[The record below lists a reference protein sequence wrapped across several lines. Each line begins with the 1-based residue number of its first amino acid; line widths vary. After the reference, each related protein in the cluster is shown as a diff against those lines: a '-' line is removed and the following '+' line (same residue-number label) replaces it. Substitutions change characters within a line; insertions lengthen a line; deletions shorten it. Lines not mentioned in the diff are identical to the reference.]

1 MRMVSDITFL
11 AAFGDH
17 EKTVVLSKLMG
28 GYYHI
33 YIDNHYWGQICLRN
47 DKWVVLLQDPEL
59 MDADDMDA
67 ISDRIEEYE
76 NNNR

>member
-1 MRMVSDITFL
+1 
-11 AAFGDH
+11 
-17 EKTVVLSKLMG
+17 MG

-47 DKWVVLLQDPEL
+47 NKWVVLLQDPEL

>member
-1 MRMVSDITFL
+1 MISDIIFL
-11 AAFGDH
+11 AAFGD
-17 EKTVVLSKLMG
+17 KDARVVLSKLMG

-33 YIDNHYWGQICLRN
+33 YINNHYWGQVHWRVN
-47 DKWVVLLQDPEL
+47 RWVVLLQDPEL